1 MFSPLQTHFLGHYTA
16 ACKNPYDQQ
25 WYKFDDQRV
34 TLINNDEVVE
44 KVVNDEAYM
53 LFYQRRP
60 KHESSDSSGTSTSSG
75 EHWVS
80 KIPPTP
86 AEIAVKAPTAATTEA
101 VESKKTTTSADD
113 VDNVE
118 VKVERDNENGSEV
131 AATASPIN
139 LDDIKAI
146 DGDDDDDVD
155 DVAVAIKDEGRAKT
169 AEAPAAVGALDESA
183 PIVKSSEDI
192 FEDAREE
199 KSIPPTPVKEMQNNN
214 NATVAVPAV
223 SENRITIQVE
233 ITRSSPAPSDLLEE
247 SASSSTSSGP
257 VQMLTSRDRNSN
269 EMMNELDEFQS
280 FDESEKLEEMMSK
293 QTISTILWN
302 DANNNNN
309 RHSDVGAITIS
320 DLLSMERIDEITS
333 SSLPKNYMMQE
344 NDTLT
349 LSKRIR
355 SVSSCSKDTLLY
367 IDQQGILDD
376 ESLLENRAHWVSVE

>member
-1 MFSPLQTHFLGHYTA
+1 MLIRLHSLVTFILGHYTA

-34 TLINNDEVVE
+34 TMINNDEVVE

-53 LFYQRRP
+53 LFYQRRS
-60 KHESSDSSGTSTSSG
+60 KNEGSDSSGASTSSS

-80 KIPPTP
+80 KITPTP
-86 AEIAVKAPTAATTEA
+86 AAIAVKAPTTVVVPETET
-101 VESKKTTTSADD
+101 VESVKTADEE
-113 VDNVE
+113 NVE
-118 VKVERDNENGSEV
+118 VKVEQDNENSGEI
-131 AATASPIN
+131 AATASAIN

-146 DGDDDDDVD
+146 DGDDDEDDV
-155 DVAVAIKDEGRAKT
+155 VVAINNDEGKAKT
-169 AEAPAAVGALDESA
+169 AADESS

-214 NATVAVPAV
+214 NA
-223 SENRITIQVE
+223 SENKITIQVE
-233 ITRSSPAPSDLLEE
+233 ITRSSPSPSDLLIIDEE
-247 SASSSTSSGP
+247 STSTSSSSIP
-257 VQMLTSRDRNSN
+257 IQITSRDKNSN
-269 EMMNELDEFQS
+269 EMMNEIADEFQS
-280 FDESEKLEEMMSK
+280 FDDESEKLEEMMSK

-344 NDTLT
+344 TDSLT

-367 IDQQGILDD
+367 IDQQGILED

>member
-1 MFSPLQTHFLGHYTA
+1 MTVIKS
-16 ACKNPYDQQ
+16 
-25 WYKFDDQRV
+25 
-34 TLINNDEVVE
+34 DEVVE

-53 LFYQRRP
+53 LFYQRRS
-60 KHESSDSSGTSTSSG
+60 KNEGSDSSGASTSSG

-86 AEIAVKAPTAATTEA
+86 AEIAVKAPTAAVPDPTEA
-101 VESKKTTTSADD
+101 VDSSKTKKI
-113 VDNVE
+113 VDEENVVE
-118 VKVERDNENGSEV
+118 VEVERDNENSGEV
-131 AATASPIN
+131 AAAKALPIN

-146 DGDDDDDVD
+146 DGDDDDD
-155 DVAVAIKDEGRAKT
+155 DVAVAINGEGK
-169 AEAPAAVGALDESA
+169 AAAAADESS
-183 PIVKSSEDI
+183 PIEKSTEDI

-214 NATVAVPAV
+214 NAAA
-223 SENRITIQVE
+223 SENKITIQVE
-233 ITRSSPAPSDLLEE
+233 ITRSSPAPSDIEE

-257 VQMLTSRDRNSN
+257 LQLTCRDKNSN
-269 EMMNELDEFQS
+269 ELMHELDEFQS

-344 NDTLT
+344 SDTLT

>member
-1 MFSPLQTHFLGHYTA
+1 MEFIIYFKILLGHYTA

-34 TLINNDEVVE
+34 TLIKNDEVME
-44 KVVNDEAYM
+44 KVVNNEAYM
-53 LFYQRRP
+53 CFYQRRS
-60 KHESSDSSGTSTSSG
+60 KREGSESSGASTSSS

-80 KIPPTP
+80 KIAPTP
-86 AEIAVKAPTAATTEA
+86 GIAIKSTVKVSETEVTENK
-101 VESKKTTTSADD
+101 VEEAKI
-113 VDNVE
+113 E
-118 VKVERDNENGSEV
+118 VKEENEVEEVKINVVEEV
-131 AATASPIN
+131 ATISPIN

-155 DVAVAIKDEGRAKT
+155 DEGNN
-169 AEAPAAVGALDESA
+169 ESA
-183 PIVKSSEDI
+183 AIMKSTEDI

-199 KSIPPTPVKEMQNNN
+199 KSIPPTPVKEMQNI
-214 NATVAVPAV
+214 
-223 SENRITIQVE
+223 ENRITIQVE
-233 ITRSSPAPSDLLEE
+233 ITRSSPAPSIDIEE
-247 SASSSTSSGP
+247 NTTKVTS
-257 VQMLTSRDRNSN
+257 MDKNSN
-269 EMMNELDEFQS
+269 ELDDEFS
-280 FDESEKLEEMMSK
+280 DFADESEKLEELMSK

-344 NDTLT
+344 SDS

-355 SVSSCSKDTLLY
+355 SVSTCSKDTLLY
-367 IDQQGILDD
+367 IDQQGLLED
-376 ESLLENRAHWVSVE
+376 ESLLENRAHWVS